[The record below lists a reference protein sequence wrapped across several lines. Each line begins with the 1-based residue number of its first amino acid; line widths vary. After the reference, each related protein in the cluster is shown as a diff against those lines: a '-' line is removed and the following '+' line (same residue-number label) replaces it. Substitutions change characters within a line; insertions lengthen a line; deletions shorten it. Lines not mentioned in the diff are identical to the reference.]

1 MDEVN
6 RRREVLRRREER
18 LAMDKPA
25 LRFPKVK
32 VPIKNRRASSQPSA
46 RPKPLHLVS
55 TALSALSQPK
65 PQAEVF
71 CHTTLLSSVCSSHNL
86 TPGTGHLYS
95 RKHFAGTTSAVFYGL
110 CLCRPASQEKL
121 GMLPSFDIFRT
132 YISSLHKLCIN
143 SA

>member
-32 VPIKNRRASSQPSA
+32 VWETVAERSGLLWISQHYVSQRLIKNRRASSQPSA

-71 CHTTLLSSVCSSHNL
+71 CHTHTH
-86 TPGTGHLYS
+86 
-95 RKHFAGTTSAVFYGL
+95 TS
-110 CLCRPASQEKL
+110 
-121 GMLPSFDIFRT
+121 
-132 YISSLHKLCIN
+132 
-143 SA
+143 